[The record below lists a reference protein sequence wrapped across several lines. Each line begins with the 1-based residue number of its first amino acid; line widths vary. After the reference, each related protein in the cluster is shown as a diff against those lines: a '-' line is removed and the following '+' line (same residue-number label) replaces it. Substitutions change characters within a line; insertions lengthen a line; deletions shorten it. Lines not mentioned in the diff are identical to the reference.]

1 VTDAAAGA
9 APTWTVAE
17 LHDAISGLLSHV
29 FGDEVWVEGEIRNL
43 NRSAKGH
50 VYFDL
55 VDPDRDGDPQRP
67 MLSVTLFDQH
77 RQAVNRHLTTQGGAV
92 RMGDGIRVR
101 IRGRLN
107 VYGPRSTLQVLMSW
121 IDPAYTL
128 GVMGQERDRV
138 LALMAAEGL
147 LGANRSAELPAV
159 PLHVALL
166 TSIGSAAHADALD
179 ELVRSDIGFRVVVVD
194 ARTQGG
200 DAERSI
206 TAGLRVAAERGVD
219 VVLLVRG
226 GGARTDLAAFDTE
239 GVARAIAACPVP
251 VVTGIGHEID
261 RTVADEVAHSA
272 HKTPTAAAA
281 AIAER
286 GRRAAH
292 DLDVAAAQLPAAT
305 RGRLVRAS
313 QSLDRAAHRAGRS
326 AAHHLNAAGRE
337 VDHLARRSA
346 VAAPR
351 RLQTADAALVAL
363 GSRVVPAA
371 RRTLADADR
380 HLAAAA
386 ARARAHDPA
395 AALGRGWSITR
406 DEQGRAIRSVE
417 QLHAGQVLVT
427 TVADGTLRSTVL
439 DPDAPSGARPQEPT

>member
-1 VTDAAAGA
+1 
-9 APTWTVAE
+9 
-17 LHDAISGLLSHV
+17 
-29 FGDEVWVEGEIRNL
+29 
-43 NRSAKGH
+43 
-50 VYFDL
+50 
-55 VDPDRDGDPQRP
+55 
-67 MLSVTLFDQH
+67 
-77 RQAVNRHLTTQGGAV
+77 
-92 RMGDGIRVR
+92 
-101 IRGRLN
+101 
-107 VYGPRSTLQVLMSW
+107 
-121 IDPAYTL
+121 
-128 GVMGQERDRV
+128 
-138 LALMAAEGL
+138 
-147 LGANRSAELPAV
+147 
-159 PLHVALL
+159 
-166 TSIGSAAHADALD
+166 
-179 ELVRSDIGFRVVVVD
+179 
-194 ARTQGG
+194 
-200 DAERSI
+200 
-206 TAGLRVAAERGVD
+206 
-219 VVLLVRG
+219 
-226 GGARTDLAAFDTE
+226 
-239 GVARAIAACPVP
+239 VP

-292 DLDVAAAQLPAAT
+292 DLDVTAAQLPAAT

-351 RLQTADAALVAL
+351 RLQTADATLVAL
-363 GSRVVPAA
+363 GARVVPAA